1 MSRRCFK
8 CMKEIDEHTFLC
20 PHCGFDNEHIDGP
33 EYAMKPGTILHEQYL
48 IGTVLGQGGFGITY
62 VGYDISLE
70 LKVCIKEYYPM
81 GQVSRSSE
89 ISNTVNWNRTQ
100 ITQEQWENSCR
111 NFIKE
116 AQRVERIFTLPGVVR
131 IRNTFFE
138 NDSAYIVMDYIDGI
152 TLKDKLKQSGPM
164 TFEECRK
171 LFVPLMKSLEDL
183 HRQNVIHRDISPDN
197 IMVAEDG
204 RLWLL
209 DLDASKAIE
218 DLQEGMSKL
227 VMKKGFSPPEQY
239 STGVEIGPWTDVYAL
254 TATMY
259 YCITGKLMP
268 DALDRMMKSREIPFD
283 NGYGKELTPEM
294 RDIFERGMD
303 VRSESRIQTV
313 SELRE
318 KLDTVG
324 IKKKKAF
331 WKSKKFKLGVL
342 VAVVGGII
350 VMNSF
355 LNIMINIK
363 ISGRQEQSQKKNVLM
378 KPDKTLMVINEDEEN
393 YEYKVFHSE
402 YDKIDILSITFVD
415 NLDDMQKN
423 AWDVSEDGD
432 GSVMAW
438 VVPHEDEDSIDG
450 NLYDLYIGADGQ
462 IIANKDCGELFADYD
477 SVKKIDFNE
486 CFNTEIVE
494 DMHSMFSG
502 CFVLQEMDISN
513 FNTENAKDMSYMF
526 NNCMA
531 LDKID
536 VTGFDTDKVEN
547 MRGMFNGCSS
557 FRELNVDM
565 FDTRNVKNMSSM
577 FRECS
582 ALTDLNLENFDTS
595 KVKSMQSMF
604 RECTELINL
613 DISNFNTEQVTN
625 MGNMFY
631 ECKKLENVDTS
642 KIIMDQVINSDYIYG
657 GCYKLK
663 DKVDYN
669 VYELKDD
676 EVSTVI
682 ECKYANMYSMQDTS
696 SDVIAQ
702 IPVGTQVK
710 IIYNSVND
718 RFSQYRKVTYNDQTG
733 YIESYYLMEDD

>member
-1 MSRRCFK
+1 
-8 CMKEIDEHTFLC
+8 
-20 PHCGFDNEHIDGP
+20 
-33 EYAMKPGTILHEQYL
+33 MKPGTILHEQYL

-138 NDSAYIVMDYIDGI
+138 NDSAYIVMDFIDGI
-152 TLKDKLKQSGPM
+152 TLKDKLKQNGPM
-164 TFEECRK
+164 TFEECRE
-171 LFVPLMKSLEDL
+171 LFIPLMKSLEDL

-254 TATMY
+254 TVTMY

-350 VMNSF
+350 VTNSF

-462 IIANKDCGELFADYD
+462 IIANKDCGELFVDYD

-582 ALTDLNLENFDTS
+582 ALTDMNLENFDTS

-663 DKVDYN
+663 DKVDYD

>member
-1 MSRRCFK
+1 MSKRCFK

-33 EYAMKPGTILHEQYL
+33 EYAMKLGTILHEQYL

-116 AQRVERIFTLPGVVR
+116 AQRVERIFTLPGIVR

-197 IMVAEDG
+197 IMVAENG

-303 VRSESRIQTV
+303 VRRESRIQTV

-318 KLDTVG
+318 KLETVG
-324 IKKKKAF
+324 IKKKKSF
-331 WKSKKFKLGVL
+331 WKSRKFKLGVL

-350 VMNSF
+350 VTNSF

-363 ISGRQEQSQKKNVLM
+363 ISGRQEQSQKKNILM
-378 KPDKTLMVINEDEEN
+378 KQDKALMVAPDDDEED

-402 YDKIDILSITFVD
+402 YDKENILSITFLD
-415 NLDDMQKN
+415 NLDNIQED
-423 AWDVSEDGD
+423 AWDVSENRD

-438 VVPHEDEDSIDG
+438 VVPNEDK
-450 NLYDLYIGADGQ
+450 YDLYIGADGQ
-462 IIANKDCGELFADYD
+462 IMGNRECSELFSGYD
-477 SVKKIDFNE
+477 HLEKIDFND
-486 CFNTEIVE
+486 CFNTEMVE
-494 DMHSMFSG
+494 DMCEMFQG
-502 CFVLQEMDISN
+502 CERLQEIDLSD
-513 FNTENAKDMSYMF
+513 FNTKNVTDMS
-526 NNCMA
+526 
-531 LDKID
+531 
-536 VTGFDTDKVEN
+536 
-547 MRGMFNGCSS
+547 GMFNDC
-557 FRELNVDM
+557 LQITKINVSR
-565 FDTRNVKNMSSM
+565 FDTSKVKNMSSM
-577 FRECS
+577 FKDCVS
-582 ALTDLNLENFDTS
+582 LKNLDVENFDTGNVENMS
-595 KVKSMQSMF
+595 EMFKRCFALVNLNLESFDTGNVKFMQDMF
-604 RECTELINL
+604 KDCSELVNL
-613 DISNFNTEQVTN
+613 DISNFDTKHVTN
-625 MGNMFY
+625 MSNMFY
-631 ECKKLENVDTS
+631 GCEVLESFDPSKINTENV
-642 KIIMDQVINSDYIYG
+642 INNDYMYG
-657 GCYKLK
+657 RCYQLDK
-663 DKVDYN
+663 KVDYN
-669 VYELKDD
+669 VYESKDD
-676 EVSTVI
+676 EFNKIGGFDQYT
-682 ECKYANMYSMQDTS
+682 NMYSEPDDS
-696 SDVIAQ
+696 SKVITEIPAGAQ
-702 IPVGTQVK
+702 VEVK
-710 IIYNSVND
+710 IYSAGNYYQYAGVIYD
-718 RFSQYRKVTYNDQTG
+718 DLFG
-733 YIESYYLMEDD
+733 YIKERYIINED

>member
-1 MSRRCFK
+1 MSKRCFK

-100 ITQEQWENSCR
+100 ITQEQWENSCQ

-116 AQRVERIFTLPGVVR
+116 AQRVERIFTLPGIVR

-164 TFEECRK
+164 IFEECRK

-268 DALDRMMKSREIPFD
+268 DALDRMMKHMEISFD
-283 NGYGKELTPEM
+283 NGYGKNLTLEM
-294 RDIFERGMD
+294 KEIFKKGMD
-303 VRSESRIQTV
+303 VRKENRIQTV

-318 KLDTVG
+318 ALETVG
-324 IKKKKAF
+324 IKKKKPF
-331 WKSKKFKLGVL
+331 WKSKKVRLGAL
-342 VAVVGGII
+342 AVVVAGVIAAG
-350 VMNSF
+350 SF
-355 LNIMINIK
+355 LEIRIEVKDTNV
-363 ISGRQEQSQKKNVLM
+363 QEQKQNILM
-378 KPDKTLMVINEDEEN
+378 KPDKTPMVADENEEE

-402 YDKIDILSITFVD
+402 YDKEKIRSITFVD

-423 AWDVSEDGD
+423 AWDVSENGD

-438 VVPHEDEDSIDG
+438 VVPYEDEYGVYED
-450 NLYDLYIGADGQ
+450 LYALYIGANGQ
-462 IIANKDCGELFADYD
+462 IMGNKDCDELFANYY
-477 SVKKIDFNE
+477 SVKKIDFNN
-486 CFNTEIVE
+486 CFNTEMV
-494 DMHSMFSG
+494 DNMHAMFSQ
-502 CFVLQEMDISN
+502 CSELREMDISN
-513 FNTENAKDMSYMF
+513 FNTENVTDMSYMF
-526 NNCMA
+526 ENCMM
-531 LDKID
+531 LEKLN
-536 VTGFDTDKVEN
+536 VTGFDTSKVEN
-547 MRGMFNGCSS
+547 MSNMFDGCASLTKLNVEKFDTGNVNNMSGMFRDCS
-557 FRELNVDM
+557 F
-565 FDTRNVKNMSSM
+565 
-577 FRECS
+577 
-582 ALTDLNLENFDTS
+582 TDLNLDSFDTS
-595 KVKSMQSMF
+595 KVKSMQNMF
-604 RECTELINL
+604 RNCSQLINL

-625 MGNMFY
+625 MDSMFY
-631 ECKKLENVDTS
+631 GCEALENIDTS
-642 KIIMDQVINSDYIYG
+642 KIVMDHVINNDYMYG
-657 GCYKLK
+657 QCIKLK

-669 VYELKDD
+669 VYEMKDK
-676 EVSTVI
+676 EAYTVI
-682 ECKYANMYSMQDTS
+682 RCKYANLYSKPYDS
-696 SDVIAQ
+696 SEVITQ
-702 IPVGTQVK
+702 IPAGTQVK
-710 IIYNSVND
+710 VTYDYNND
-718 RFSQYRKVTYNDQTG
+718 YGGYRKVTYNDQTG
-733 YIESYYLMEDD
+733 YIEGYYLMDDD

>member
-1 MSRRCFK
+1 MSKRCFK

-116 AQRVERIFTLPGVVR
+116 SQRVERIFTLPGIVR

-268 DALDRMMKSREIPFD
+268 DALDRMMKSMEISFD
-283 NGYGKELTPEM
+283 DGYGKELTPEM
-294 RDIFERGMD
+294 KEIFKKGMD
-303 VRSESRIQTV
+303 VKRESRIQTV

-318 KLDTVG
+318 ALETVD
-324 IKKKKAF
+324 IKKKKSF
-331 WKSKKFKLGVL
+331 WKSRKVRIGILA
-342 VAVVGGII
+342 AVVAGVIAAGT
-350 VMNSF
+350 F
-355 LNIMINIK
+355 LDIK
-363 ISGRQEQSQKKNVLM
+363 IEIKDVNVHEQKQNILM
-378 KPDKTLMVINEDEEN
+378 TPDKNTYVTEEGDEVG
-393 YEYKVFHSE
+393 KSLQGE
-402 YDKIDILSITFVD
+402 YDRDDILSITFVD
-415 NLDDMQKN
+415 NLEDMQKG
-423 AWDVSEDGD
+423 AWDVSANED

-438 VVPHEDEDSIDG
+438 VIPHEDNELYKG
-450 NLYDLYIGADGQ
+450 KYDLYIGANGQ
-462 IIANKDCGELFADYD
+462 IMGNRDCSELFVGY
-477 SVKKIDFNE
+477 SFLKKIDFNN

-494 DMHSMFSG
+494 DMREMFSN
-502 CFVLQEMDISN
+502 CVDLQEMDLSN
-513 FNTENAKDMSYMF
+513 FDTKNVIDMSYMF
-526 NNCMA
+526 DYCTSME
-531 LDKID
+531 KIN
-536 VTGFDTDKVEN
+536 VSGFDTSKVEN
-547 MRGMFNGCSS
+547 MSGMFNQCL
-557 FRELNVDM
+557 FLTNLDLEN
-565 FDTRNVKNMSSM
+565 FDTKNVKNMSSM
-577 FRECS
+577 FRNCNN
-582 ALTDLNLENFDTS
+582 LTDLNLENFDTN
-595 KVKSMQSMF
+595 KVKYMQRMF
-604 RECTELINL
+604 EGCSGLINL

-625 MGNMFY
+625 MGSMFY
-631 ECKKLENVDTS
+631 GCKKLENVDIS
-642 KIIMDQVINSDYIYG
+642 KIIMDQAINSDYIYG

-663 DKVDYN
+663 DKVDYD
-669 VYELKDD
+669 VYDVRD
-676 EVSTVI
+676 NQVSTVV
-682 ECKYANMYSMQDTS
+682 ECKYANMYSEPDTS
-696 SDVIAQ
+696 SEIIMQ
-702 IPVGTQVK
+702 IPVGEQVK
-710 IIYNSVND
+710 VIDDYPSAYSYYGQFNRIIYN
-718 RFSQYRKVTYNDQTG
+718 DQDG
-733 YIESYYLMEDD
+733 YIENNYLMEDD

>member
-1 MSRRCFK
+1 
-8 CMKEIDEHTFLC
+8 MKEIDEHTFLC
-20 PHCGFDNEHIDGP
+20 PHCGFDNEHIDGL
-33 EYAMKPGTILHEQYL
+33 EYAMKLGTILHEQYL

-116 AQRVERIFTLPGVVR
+116 AQRVERIFTLPGIVR

-268 DALDRMMKSREIPFD
+268 DALDRMMKHMEISFD
-283 NGYGKELTPEM
+283 NGYGKNLTLEM
-294 RDIFERGMD
+294 KEIFKKGMD
-303 VRSESRIQTV
+303 VRKENRIQTV

-318 KLDTVG
+318 ALETVD
-324 IKKKKAF
+324 IKKKKSF
-331 WKSKKFKLGVL
+331 WKSRKVRLGAL
-342 VAVVGGII
+342 AVVVAGII
-350 VMNSF
+350 AAGT
-355 LNIMINIK
+355 LLDIK
-363 ISGRQEQSQKKNVLM
+363 IEIKDTNMKIQKQNILM
-378 KPDKTLMVINEDEEN
+378 KQDKTILVTDEG
-393 YEYKVFHSE
+393 YEVHKVLNSE
-402 YDKIDILSITFVD
+402 YDKEDILSISFVD
-415 NLDDMQKN
+415 NLESEQKD
-423 AWDVSEDGD
+423 AWDVSDSGD

-438 VVPHEDEDSIDG
+438 VVPNGDK
-450 NLYDLYIGADGQ
+450 YDLYIGADGQ
-462 IIANKDCGELFADYD
+462 IMGNKDCSELFADYE
-477 SVKKIDFNE
+477 SLEKIDFND
-486 CFNTEIVE
+486 CFNTEMVE
-494 DMHSMFSG
+494 DMRKMFSNCG
-502 CFVLQEMDISN
+502 ELQELDISS
-513 FNTENAKDMSYMF
+513 FNTKNVSDMSYMF
-526 NNCMA
+526 FYCMS
-531 LDKID
+531 LNKID
-536 VTGFDTDKVEN
+536 VSKFDTSKVEN
-547 MRGMFNGCSS
+547 MSSMFEECTNVVN
-557 FRELNVDM
+557 LNLKK
-565 FDTRNVKNMSSM
+565 FDTRNVENMSSM
-577 FRECS
+577 FRGCTF
-582 ALTDLNLENFDTS
+582 TDLNLENF
-595 KVKSMQSMF
+595 
-604 RECTELINL
+604 
-613 DISNFNTEQVTN
+613 
-625 MGNMFY
+625 
-631 ECKKLENVDTS
+631 
-642 KIIMDQVINSDYIYG
+642 
-657 GCYKLK
+657 
-663 DKVDYN
+663 
-669 VYELKDD
+669 
-676 EVSTVI
+676 
-682 ECKYANMYSMQDTS
+682 AN
-696 SDVIAQ
+696 
-702 IPVGTQVK
+702 K
-710 IIYNSVND
+710 
-718 RFSQYRKVTYNDQTG
+718 
-733 YIESYYLMEDD
+733 

>member
-1 MSRRCFK
+1 
-8 CMKEIDEHTFLC
+8 MKEIDEHTFLC
-20 PHCGFDNEHIDGP
+20 PHCGFDNEHIDGL
-33 EYAMKPGTILHEQYL
+33 EYAMKLGTILHEQYL

-116 AQRVERIFTLPGVVR
+116 AQRVERIFTLPGIVR

-268 DALDRMMKSREIPFD
+268 DALDRMMKHMEISFD
-283 NGYGKELTPEM
+283 NGYGKNLTLEM
-294 RDIFERGMD
+294 KEIFKKGMD
-303 VRSESRIQTV
+303 VRKENRIQTV

-318 KLDTVG
+318 ALETVD
-324 IKKKKAF
+324 IKKKKSF
-331 WKSKKFKLGVL
+331 WKSRKVRLGAL
-342 VAVVGGII
+342 AVVVAGII
-350 VMNSF
+350 AAGT
-355 LNIMINIK
+355 LLDIK
-363 ISGRQEQSQKKNVLM
+363 IEIKDTNMKIQKQNILM
-378 KPDKTLMVINEDEEN
+378 KQDKTILVTDEG
-393 YEYKVFHSE
+393 YEVHKVLNSE
-402 YDKIDILSITFVD
+402 YDKEDILSISFVD
-415 NLDDMQKN
+415 NLESEQKD
-423 AWDVSEDGD
+423 AWDVSDSGD

-438 VVPHEDEDSIDG
+438 VVPNGDK
-450 NLYDLYIGADGQ
+450 YDLYIGADGQ
-462 IIANKDCGELFADYD
+462 IMGNKDCSELFADYE
-477 SVKKIDFNE
+477 SLEKIDFND
-486 CFNTEIVE
+486 CFNTEMVE
-494 DMHSMFSG
+494 DMRKMFSNCG
-502 CFVLQEMDISN
+502 ELQELDISS
-513 FNTENAKDMSYMF
+513 FNTKNVSDMSYMF
-526 NNCMA
+526 FYCMS
-531 LDKID
+531 LNKID
-536 VTGFDTDKVEN
+536 VSKFDTSKVEN
-547 MRGMFNGCSS
+547 MSSMFEECTNVVN
-557 FRELNVDM
+557 LNLKK
-565 FDTRNVKNMSSM
+565 FDTRNVENMSSM
-577 FRECS
+577 FRGCTF
-582 ALTDLNLENFDTS
+582 TDLNLENFDTS
-595 KVKSMQSMF
+595 KVKSMQNMF
-604 RECTELINL
+604 RDCMQLINL
-613 DISNFNTEQVTN
+613 DISNFNTRQVTN
-625 MGNMFY
+625 MNSMFY
-631 ECKKLENVDTS
+631 GCEALENIDTS
-642 KIIMDQVINSDYIYG
+642 TA
-657 GCYKLK
+657 LH
-663 DKVDYN
+663 
-669 VYELKDD
+669 
-676 EVSTVI
+676 
-682 ECKYANMYSMQDTS
+682 
-696 SDVIAQ
+696 
-702 IPVGTQVK
+702 
-710 IIYNSVND
+710 
-718 RFSQYRKVTYNDQTG
+718 
-733 YIESYYLMEDD
+733 

>member
-1 MSRRCFK
+1 
-8 CMKEIDEHTFLC
+8 MKEIDEHTFLC
-20 PHCGFDNEHIDGP
+20 PHCGFDNEHIDGL
-33 EYAMKPGTILHEQYL
+33 EYAMKLGTILHEQYL

-116 AQRVERIFTLPGVVR
+116 AQRVERIFTLPGIVR

-268 DALDRMMKSREIPFD
+268 DALDRMMKHMEISFD
-283 NGYGKELTPEM
+283 NGYGKNLTLEM
-294 RDIFERGMD
+294 KEIFKKGMD
-303 VRSESRIQTV
+303 VRKENRIQTV

-318 KLDTVG
+318 ALETVD
-324 IKKKKAF
+324 IKKKKSF
-331 WKSKKFKLGVL
+331 WKSRKVRLGAL
-342 VAVVGGII
+342 AVVVAGII
-350 VMNSF
+350 AAGT
-355 LNIMINIK
+355 LLDIK
-363 ISGRQEQSQKKNVLM
+363 IEIKDTNMKIQKQNILM
-378 KPDKTLMVINEDEEN
+378 KQDKTILVTDEG
-393 YEYKVFHSE
+393 YEVHKVLNSE
-402 YDKIDILSITFVD
+402 YDKEDILSISFVD
-415 NLDDMQKN
+415 NLESEQKD
-423 AWDVSEDGD
+423 AWDVSDSGD

-438 VVPHEDEDSIDG
+438 VVPNGDK
-450 NLYDLYIGADGQ
+450 YDLYIGADGQ
-462 IIANKDCGELFADYD
+462 IMGNKDCSELFADYE
-477 SVKKIDFNE
+477 SLEKIDFND
-486 CFNTEIVE
+486 CFNTEMVE
-494 DMHSMFSG
+494 DMRKMFSNCG
-502 CFVLQEMDISN
+502 ELQELDISS
-513 FNTENAKDMSYMF
+513 FNTKNVSDMSYMF
-526 NNCMA
+526 FYCMS
-531 LDKID
+531 LNKID
-536 VTGFDTDKVEN
+536 VSKFDTSKVEN
-547 MRGMFNGCSS
+547 MSSMFEECTNVVN
-557 FRELNVDM
+557 LNLKK
-565 FDTRNVKNMSSM
+565 FDTRNVENMSSM
-577 FRECS
+577 FRGCTF
-582 ALTDLNLENFDTS
+582 TDLNLENFDTS
-595 KVKSMQSMF
+595 KVKSMQNMF
-604 RECTELINL
+604 RDCMQLINL
-613 DISNFNTEQVTN
+613 DISNFNTRQVTN
-625 MGNMFY
+625 MNSMFY
-631 ECKKLENVDTS
+631 GCEALENIDTS
-642 KIIMDQVINSDYIYG
+642 TIFIK
-657 GCYKLK
+657 
-663 DKVDYN
+663 
-669 VYELKDD
+669 
-676 EVSTVI
+676 
-682 ECKYANMYSMQDTS
+682 
-696 SDVIAQ
+696 
-702 IPVGTQVK
+702 
-710 IIYNSVND
+710 
-718 RFSQYRKVTYNDQTG
+718 
-733 YIESYYLMEDD
+733 

>member
-1 MSRRCFK
+1 
-8 CMKEIDEHTFLC
+8 MKEIDEHTFLC
-20 PHCGFDNEHIDGP
+20 PHCGFDNEHIDGL
-33 EYAMKPGTILHEQYL
+33 EYAMKLGTILHEQYL

-116 AQRVERIFTLPGVVR
+116 AQRVERIFTLPGIVR

-268 DALDRMMKSREIPFD
+268 DALDRMMKHMEISFD
-283 NGYGKELTPEM
+283 NGYGKNLTLEM
-294 RDIFERGMD
+294 KEIFKKGMD
-303 VRSESRIQTV
+303 VRKENRIQTV

-318 KLDTVG
+318 ALETVD
-324 IKKKKAF
+324 IKKKKSF
-331 WKSKKFKLGVL
+331 WKSRKVRLGAL
-342 VAVVGGII
+342 AVVVAGII
-350 VMNSF
+350 AAGT
-355 LNIMINIK
+355 LLDIK
-363 ISGRQEQSQKKNVLM
+363 IEIKDTNMKIQKQNILM
-378 KPDKTLMVINEDEEN
+378 KQDKTILVTDEG
-393 YEYKVFHSE
+393 YEVHKVLNSE
-402 YDKIDILSITFVD
+402 YDKEDILSISFVD
-415 NLDDMQKN
+415 NLESEQKD
-423 AWDVSEDGD
+423 AWDVSDSGD

-438 VVPHEDEDSIDG
+438 VVPNGDK
-450 NLYDLYIGADGQ
+450 YDLYIGADGQ
-462 IIANKDCGELFADYD
+462 IMGNKDCSELFADYE
-477 SVKKIDFNE
+477 SLEKIDFND
-486 CFNTEIVE
+486 CFNTEMVE
-494 DMHSMFSG
+494 DMRKMFSNCG
-502 CFVLQEMDISN
+502 ELQELDISS
-513 FNTENAKDMSYMF
+513 FNTKNVSDMSYMF
-526 NNCMA
+526 FYCMS
-531 LDKID
+531 LNKID
-536 VTGFDTDKVEN
+536 VSKFDTSKVE
-547 MRGMFNGCSS
+547 
-557 FRELNVDM
+557 
-565 FDTRNVKNMSSM
+565 NMSSM
-577 FRECS
+577 FEEC
-582 ALTDLNLENFDTS
+582 TNVVNLNLKKFDT
-595 KVKSMQSMF
+595 
-604 RECTELINL
+604 
-613 DISNFNTEQVTN
+613 
-625 MGNMFY
+625 
-631 ECKKLENVDTS
+631 
-642 KIIMDQVINSDYIYG
+642 
-657 GCYKLK
+657 
-663 DKVDYN
+663 
-669 VYELKDD
+669 
-676 EVSTVI
+676 
-682 ECKYANMYSMQDTS
+682 
-696 SDVIAQ
+696 IA
-702 IPVGTQVK
+702 I
-710 IIYNSVND
+710 
-718 RFSQYRKVTYNDQTG
+718 
-733 YIESYYLMEDD
+733 L

>member
-1 MSRRCFK
+1 MSERCFK

-116 AQRVERIFTLPGVVR
+116 SQRVERIFTLPGIVR

-152 TLKDKLKQSGPM
+152 TLKDKLKQRGPM

-171 LFVPLMKSLEDL
+171 LFVLLMKSLEDL

-268 DALDRMMKSREIPFD
+268 DALDRMMKSLEISFND
-283 NGYGKELTPEM
+283 GYGKDLTLEM
-294 RDIFERGMD
+294 KEIFKKGMD
-303 VRSESRIQTV
+303 VKRESRIQTV

-318 KLDTVG
+318 ALETVG
-324 IKKKKAF
+324 IKKKRCF
-331 WKSKKFKLGVL
+331 WKSGKFRLGILAVVL
-342 VAVVGGII
+342 VGGIAAG
-350 VMNSF
+350 SF
-355 LNIMINIK
+355 LEIKVEIKDINTQKQNI
-363 ISGRQEQSQKKNVLM
+363 LM
-378 KPDKTLMVINEDEEN
+378 KPDKISMVINEDEED

-402 YDKIDILSITFVD
+402 YDKTDICSITFVD

-423 AWDVSEDGD
+423 AWDVSENGD

-438 VVPHEDEDSIDG
+438 VVPYEDEYGIYED
-450 NLYDLYIGADGQ
+450 LYALYIGANGR
-462 IIANKDCGELFADYD
+462 IMGNKDCGELFADY
-477 SVKKIDFNE
+477 SSLKRIDFNE

-494 DMHSMFSG
+494 DMRLMFSG
-502 CFVLQEMDISN
+502 CSVLNDMDVSN
-513 FNTENAKDMSYMF
+513 FNTKNVTDMSNMF
-526 NNCMA
+526 EDCMM
-531 LDKID
+531 LEKIN
-536 VTGFDTDKVEN
+536 VTGFDTSKVEN
-547 MRGMFNGCSS
+547 MSNMFYGCSS
-557 FRELNVDM
+557 LTKLNVEK
-565 FDTRNVKNMSSM
+565 FDTGNVRNMSGM
-577 FRECS
+577 FRDCS
-582 ALTDLNLENFDTS
+582 FTDLNLDSFDTS
-595 KVKSMQSMF
+595 KVKSMQNMF
-604 RECTELINL
+604 RDCSQLINL
-613 DISNFNTEQVTN
+613 DIGNFNTEQVTN
-625 MGNMFY
+625 MDSMFY
-631 ECKKLENVDTS
+631 GCEALENVNTS
-642 KIIMDQVINSDYIYG
+642 KITTDHAINTDYMYG
-657 GCYKLK
+657 QCIKLK
-663 DKVDYN
+663 NKVDYD
-669 VYELKDD
+669 VYEIKDN
-676 EVSTVI
+676 EAYTVI
-682 ECKYANMYSMQDTS
+682 RCKYADMYSEPYDS
-696 SDVIAQ
+696 SEVITQ
-702 IPVGTQVK
+702 IPAGKQVK
-710 IIYNSVND
+710 VTYDYTND
-718 RFSQYRKVTYNDQTG
+718 YANDYAGYRKVTYNDQTG
-733 YIESYYLMEDD
+733 YIKDYYLTDED